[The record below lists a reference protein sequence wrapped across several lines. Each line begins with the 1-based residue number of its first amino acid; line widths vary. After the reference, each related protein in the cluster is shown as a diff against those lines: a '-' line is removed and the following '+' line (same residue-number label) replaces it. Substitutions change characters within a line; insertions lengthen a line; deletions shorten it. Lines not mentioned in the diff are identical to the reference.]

1 MHRPFRCPVLVTG
14 VVVGGA
20 ALLAIA
26 AYYYWSQK
34 KKSSDTSSATSS
46 ESNDVVMMSSSEPR
60 ADGGA
65 DSKAKF
71 NIEDENVRRV
81 CEKLFMEQM
90 DLGEAYLE
98 DEETEELGA
107 IHMANAIVLTGET
120 AQLLKVLR
128 GSISPAHFANI
139 QKYLPSADLRVHQ
152 LLQDEL
158 AIETI
163 AQHFD

>member
-46 ESNDVVMMSSSEPR
+46 ESNDVVMMLSSEPR

-98 DEETEELGA
+98 DGEL
-107 IHMANAIVLTGET
+107 
-120 AQLLKVLR
+120 
-128 GSISPAHFANI
+128 
-139 QKYLPSADLRVHQ
+139 
-152 LLQDEL
+152 
-158 AIETI
+158 
-163 AQHFD
+163 